1 MKHLNWSIL
10 VVMIFSIPLFSIAQ
24 KEKEVKVKMEDEI
37 LYGSLISVSEKS
49 KAPVV
54 IIIPGSGPTD
64 RNGNSMM
71 VQANSY
77 RMLAEELAEHGIASL
92 RYDKLMVGKS
102 KSDKSEGDL
111 RFQDNVD
118 QVNAWIDYLKKK
130 KYTNI
135 ILIGHSEGSL
145 IGMLASQQRE
155 VNKFI
160 SFAGTG
166 RSIDEVLIE
175 QITAQSPG
183 YTEEVKRILLKLK
196 KGEEVDD
203 FNTDLASL
211 FRKSVQPYLISW
223 LKYSPQEEIQKLE
236 IPTLIL
242 HGTSDI
248 QVSEEDAVLQHEAN
262 PEAELKIIDGMNH
275 IFKAASENREENIQT
290 YLNPKLPLHEE
301 LIPVLTG
308 FILE

>member
-102 KSDKSEGDL
+102 KD
-111 RFQDNVD
+111 
-118 QVNAWIDYLKKK
+118 
-130 KYTNI
+130 
-135 ILIGHSEGSL
+135 
-145 IGMLASQQRE
+145 
-155 VNKFI
+155 
-160 SFAGTG
+160 
-166 RSIDEVLIE
+166 
-175 QITAQSPG
+175 
-183 YTEEVKRILLKLK
+183 
-196 KGEEVDD
+196 
-203 FNTDLASL
+203 
-211 FRKSVQPYLISW
+211 RKSTRLNSSHVRISYAVFC
-223 LKYSPQEEIQKLE
+223 LK
-236 IPTLIL
+236 
-242 HGTSDI
+242 
-248 QVSEEDAVLQHEAN
+248 
-262 PEAELKIIDGMNH
+262 
-275 IFKAASENREENIQT
+275 
-290 YLNPKLPLHEE
+290 
-301 LIPVLTG
+301 
-308 FILE
+308 